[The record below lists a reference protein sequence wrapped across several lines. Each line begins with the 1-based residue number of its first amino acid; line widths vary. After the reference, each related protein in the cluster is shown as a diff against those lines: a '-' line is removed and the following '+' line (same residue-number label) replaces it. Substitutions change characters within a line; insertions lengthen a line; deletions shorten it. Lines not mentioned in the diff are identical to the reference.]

1 MPVQLTPEGF
11 LFLSAPAGSLQKGE
25 LFLFW
30 FFNVLLLIGLDILL
44 KGLAMIATLV
54 LEDGTV
60 IEGQAFGAE
69 SDAVFELVF
78 NTSMTGYQE
87 ILTDPSYRGQGVL
100 FTVSHIGNVGINLE
114 DDESAKPQVSA
125 AVIRSLSPV
134 VSNWR
139 SALSLPEWLRQHD
152 VPGISGVDTRWL
164 TRKLRDGGTQKAA
177 LSTKG
182 TSANELLKLV
192 RDWEGLDGRDMVKE
206 VTCEEIYDWKDDAG
220 SKWIERHGH
229 SIFDHRMSNN
239 EYRIVAFDFGI
250 KENILRHLSSY
261 GANVTVVPAD
271 TTAEEVLA
279 LKPDGVFLSNGPGDP
294 AGLPYAVAAVS
305 GLIESGMPIFGICL
319 GHQLIGRA
327 LGADT
332 HKLKFGHHG
341 GNHPVQYLP
350 NGEVLITAQNHNYC
364 VTESDLNKDEVEIT
378 YRSLNDDS
386 VEGLRMKN
394 RPVFSVQFH
403 PEAAPGPHDAHD
415 IFDKF
420 FKLIGGRM
428 QFKFQSSIGGLETPF
443 ASVPSDSING
453 GSL

>member
-1 MPVQLTPEGF
+1 MNF
-11 LFLSAPAGSLQKGE
+11 S
-25 LFLFW
+25 
-30 FFNVLLLIGLDILL
+30 
-44 KGLAMIATLV
+44 TLV

-60 IEGQAFGAE
+60 IEGKAFGAE
-69 SDAVFELVF
+69 TDTVFELVF

-139 SALSLPEWLRQHD
+139 SALSLSDWLAEHG

-182 TSANELLKLV
+182 TSAESLLKMA
-192 RDWEGLDGRDMVKE
+192 REWSGLDGRDMVKE
-206 VTCEEIYDWKDDAG
+206 VTCEESYRWVGDEG
-220 SKWIERHGH
+220 SKWVSQNAEVRMQNAEYKTQDEKSSFSIHH
-229 SIFDHRMSNN
+229 SAFH
-239 EYRIVAFDFGI
+239 IVAYDFGI

-279 LKPDGVFLSNGPGDP
+279 LKPDGIFLSNGPGDP
-294 AGLPYAVAAVS
+294 AGLPYAVEAVS
-305 GLIESGMPIFGICL
+305 GLIESGVPMFGICL

-332 HKLKFGHHG
+332 HRLKFGHHG

-364 VTESDLNKDEVEIT
+364 VTEGDLSKDEVEIT
-378 YRSLNDDS
+378 YKSLNDDS
-386 VEGLRMKN
+386 LEGLRMKN
-394 RPVFSVQFH
+394 KPVFSVQFH

-415 IFDKF
+415 IFAEF
-420 FKLIGGRM
+420 FRLMKNA
-428 QFKFQSSIGGLETPF
+428 E
-443 ASVPSDSING
+443 
-453 GSL
+453 

>member
-1 MPVQLTPEGF
+1 
-11 LFLSAPAGSLQKGE
+11 
-25 LFLFW
+25 
-30 FFNVLLLIGLDILL
+30 
-44 KGLAMIATLV
+44 MIATLV

-69 SDAVFELVF
+69 TDAVFELVF

-114 DDESAKPQVSA
+114 DDESMKPQVSA

-139 SALSLPEWLRQHD
+139 SALSLSEWLKGHG

-177 LSTKG
+177 LSTQG
-182 TSANELLKLV
+182 TSAEELL
-192 RDWEGLDGRDMVKE
+192 RMGREWPGLDGRDMVKE
-206 VTCEEIYDWKDDAG
+206 VTCEEMYHWVDDEG
-220 SKWIERHGH
+220 KKWVEQKANGIRP
-229 SIFDHRMSNN
+229 NV
-239 EYRIVAFDFGI
+239 VAYDFGI

-271 TTAEEVLA
+271 TTAEEVLTM
-279 LKPDGVFLSNGPGDP
+279 KPDGVFLSNGPGDP
-294 AGLPYAVAAVS
+294 AGLPYAVEAVS
-305 GLIESGMPIFGICL
+305 GLIESDIPIFGICL

-327 LGADT
+327 LGANT

-350 NGEVLITAQNHNYC
+350 SGEVLITAQNHNYY
-364 VTESDLNKDEVEIT
+364 VAEGDLNKDEVEIT
-378 YRSLNDDS
+378 YKSLNDDS

-394 RPVFSVQFH
+394 KSVFSVQFH

-415 IFDKF
+415 IFGEF
-420 FKLIGGRM
+420 FRM
-428 QFKFQSSIGGLETPF
+428 MKEEITR
-443 ASVPSDSING
+443 SVRNG
-453 GSL
+453 VA

>member
-1 MPVQLTPEGF
+1 
-11 LFLSAPAGSLQKGE
+11 
-25 LFLFW
+25 
-30 FFNVLLLIGLDILL
+30 
-44 KGLAMIATLV
+44 MIATLV

-69 SDAVFELVF
+69 TDAVFELVF

-114 DDESAKPQVSA
+114 DDESAKPQASA
-125 AVIRSLSPV
+125 AVIRALSPV

-139 SALSLPEWLRQHD
+139 SALSLSDWLSQHG

-182 TSANELLKLV
+182 TPVSDLFQMV
-192 RDWEGLDGRDMVKE
+192 RDWSGLDGRDMVKE
-206 VTCEEIYDWKDDAG
+206 VTCEESYHWMDDTG
-220 SKWIERHGH
+220 SKWVE
-229 SIFDHRMSNN
+229 DHRPLTMDDEKLMVNRLWS
-239 EYRIVAFDFGI
+239 IVAYDFGI

-271 TTAEEVLA
+271 TTAGEVLA
-279 LKPDGVFLSNGPGDP
+279 MNPDGVFLSNGPGDP
-294 AGLPYAVAAVS
+294 AGLPYAVEAVS
-305 GLIESGMPIFGICL
+305 GLIESGVPVFGICL

-327 LGADT
+327 LGAET

-364 VTESDLNKDEVEIT
+364 VAAGDLNPDEVEIT
-378 YRSLNDDS
+378 YKSLNDDS
-386 VEGLRMKN
+386 LEGLRLRNK
-394 RPVFSVQFH
+394 PVLSVQFH
-403 PEAAPGPHDAHD
+403 PESAPGPHDAHD
-415 IFDKF
+415 IFAEF
-420 FKLIGGRM
+420 FRLMK
-428 QFKFQSSIGGLETPF
+428 
-443 ASVPSDSING
+443 N
-453 GSL
+453 

>member
-1 MPVQLTPEGF
+1 
-11 LFLSAPAGSLQKGE
+11 
-25 LFLFW
+25 
-30 FFNVLLLIGLDILL
+30 
-44 KGLAMIATLV
+44 MIATLV

-60 IEGQAFGAE
+60 IEGQSFGAE
-69 SDAVFELVF
+69 ADTVFELVF

-114 DDESAKPQVSA
+114 DDESAKPQASA

-139 SALSLPEWLRQHD
+139 SALSLSDWLRQHG

-182 TSANELLKLV
+182 TCADELLQQA
-192 RDWEGLDGRDMVKE
+192 REWPGLDGRDMVKE
-206 VTCEEIYDWKDDAG
+206 VTCEEIYHWVDDAG
-220 SKWIERHGH
+220 TKWVKQQLSANGRQL
-229 SIFDHRMSNN
+229 SV
-239 EYRIVAFDFGI
+239 VAYDFGI

-271 TTAEEVLA
+271 TTADEVLS

-294 AGLPYAVAAVS
+294 AGLPYAVEAVS
-305 GLIESGMPIFGICL
+305 GLIESGVPIFGICL

-350 NGEVLITAQNHNYC
+350 SGQVLITAQNHNYC
-364 VTESDLNKDEVEIT
+364 VAEGDLNQDEVEIT
-378 YRSLNDDS
+378 YKSLNDNS

-394 RPVFSVQFH
+394 KPVFSVQFH

-415 IFDKF
+415 IFDEF
-420 FKLIGGRM
+420 FKLIDMKYQLSAGGRVGESYIETASYI
-428 QFKFQSSIGGLETPF
+428 QTESLSKREGLDTPLEVR
-443 ASVPSDSING
+443 SELLDQRGVS
-453 GSL
+453 

>member
-1 MPVQLTPEGF
+1 M
-11 LFLSAPAGSLQKGE
+11 K
-25 LFLFW
+25 
-30 FFNVLLLIGLDILL
+30 
-44 KGLAMIATLV
+44 MATLV
-54 LEDGTV
+54 LEDGT
-60 IEGQAFGAE
+60 ILEGQAFGAE
-69 SDAVFELVF
+69 TDSVFELVF

-114 DDESAKPQVSA
+114 DDESTKPQVSA
-125 AVIRSLSPV
+125 AVIRSLSPL

-139 SALSLPEWLRQHD
+139 SALSLSEWLAQYA

-177 LSTKG
+177 LSTKA
-182 TSANELLKLV
+182 TPAAELLNMA
-192 RDWEGLDGRDMVKE
+192 RQWPGLDGRDMVRE
-206 VTCEEIYDWKDDAG
+206 VTCEEAYYWVDDTG
-220 SKWIERHGH
+220 SKWVA
-229 SIFDHRMSNN
+229 DHRPWTTDNGNSMVNRPWS
-239 EYRIVAFDFGI
+239 IVAYDFGI

-271 TTAEEVLA
+271 TTANEVLA

-294 AGLPYAVAAVS
+294 AGLPYAVEAVS
-305 GLIESGMPIFGICL
+305 GLIESGVPIFGICL

-350 NGEVLITAQNHNYC
+350 SGEVLITAQNHNYY
-364 VTESDLNKDEVEIT
+364 VAEGDLNKDEVEIT
-378 YRSLNDDS
+378 YKSLNDDS
-386 VEGLRMKN
+386 VEGLRMRYK
-394 RPVFSVQFH
+394 PVFSVQFH

-415 IFDKF
+415 IFAEF
-420 FKLIGGRM
+420 FNLI
-428 QFKFQSSIGGLETPF
+428 QIKV
-443 ASVPSDSING
+443 ANG
-453 GSL
+453 

>member
-1 MPVQLTPEGF
+1 MKF
-11 LFLSAPAGSLQKGE
+11 
-25 LFLFW
+25 
-30 FFNVLLLIGLDILL
+30 
-44 KGLAMIATLV
+44 ATLV
-54 LEDGTV
+54 LQDGTV

-69 SDAVFELVF
+69 TDTVFELVF

-125 AVIRSLSPV
+125 TVIRSLSPV

-139 SALSLPEWLRQHD
+139 SALSLSDWLAQHG

-164 TRKLRDGGTQKAA
+164 TRKLRDSGTQKAA

-182 TSANELLKLV
+182 TSADELLKMA
-192 RDWEGLDGRDMVKE
+192 REWDGLDGLDMVKE
-206 VTCEEIYDWKDDAG
+206 VTCEESYRWVDDEG
-220 SKWIERHGH
+220 SKWINSKLITGNYNLP
-229 SIFDHRMSNN
+229 ITN
-239 EYRIVAFDFGI
+239 YQIVAYDFGI
-250 KENILRHLSSY
+250 KENILRHLSSF

-279 LKPDGVFLSNGPGDP
+279 LKPDGIFLSNGPGDP
-294 AGLPYAVAAVS
+294 AGLSYAVEAVS
-305 GLIESGMPIFGICL
+305 RLIQSSVPLFGICL

-332 HKLKFGHHG
+332 HRLKFGHHG

-364 VTESDLNKDEVEIT
+364 VTEGDLNKDEVEIT
-378 YRSLNDDS
+378 YKSLNDDS
-386 VEGLRMKN
+386 LEGLRMKN
-394 RPVFSVQFH
+394 KPVFSVQFH
-403 PEAAPGPHDAHD
+403 PESAPGPHDAHD
-415 IFDKF
+415 IFGEF
-420 FKLIGGRM
+420 FKMIRG
-428 QFKFQSSIGGLETPF
+428 K
-443 ASVPSDSING
+443 
-453 GSL
+453 